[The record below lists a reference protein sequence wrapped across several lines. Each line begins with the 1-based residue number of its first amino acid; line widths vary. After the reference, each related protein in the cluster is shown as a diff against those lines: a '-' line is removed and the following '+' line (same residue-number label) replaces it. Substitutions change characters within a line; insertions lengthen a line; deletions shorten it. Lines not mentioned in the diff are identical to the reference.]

1 MLTSDAVDLFGADR
15 EAARELR
22 PYLSRQAF
30 ERGGVFSYRTYL
42 AASFLARMPQRT
54 KALRRMRRNANK
66 LIMYMMQAHML
77 DHMFVAEP
85 QWAERSGSVGQ
96 PEVAISTAT
105 PAGGTNR
112 RFA

>member
-1 MLTSDAVDLFGADR
+1 MLTSDAVDPFGADR

-22 PYLSRQAF
+22 LLISRQAF
-30 ERGGVFSYRTYL
+30 ERGGVFLLYIPCGEFPRAD
-42 AASFLARMPQRT
+42 AAADEGAEADAAKREQ
-54 KALRRMRRNANK
+54 

-85 QWAERSGSVGQ
+85 QWAERSGLRRSAG
-96 PEVAISTAT
+96 SCDFDND